1 MPVYHYDEQALN
13 LLATLFSPGFIHL
26 GSKAWV
32 ESLGQEFDL
41 TGKKVLDFGS
51 GAGGPVCYLAR
62 NEVQITGVEVSDFL
76 LAKSKALA
84 TQLNLS
90 GRVEF
95 LPLIGETLPA
105 HNKFDLIMSIN
116 GLSRYKDKNHWFVEF
131 NRMLRGSGTLM
142 LMDWFH
148 KTEDYSAQMQAFLQF
163 SDEIVYLA
171 SAQDYLQLLE
181 KNKFNYVNFKDTTK
195 LMRSQCDETI
205 LLMKTEHQETLVTH
219 FGAEYYEWWLE
230 YWQLLYAALQTGD
243 LITGYVRGVKS

>member
-13 LLATLFSPGFIHL
+13 LLATIFSPGYIHL
-26 GSKAWV
+26 GSQAWV
-32 ESLGQEFDL
+32 TSLGQEFDL
-41 TGKKVLDFGS
+41 AGKKVLDFGS
-51 GAGGPVCYLAR
+51 GAGGPACYLATQ
-62 NEVQITGVEVSDFL
+62 EVQITGVEVSDFL

-84 TQLNLS
+84 VQQNVA

-95 LPLIGETLPA
+95 LQLIGETFPA
-105 HNKFDLIMSIN
+105 HYKFDLIMSIN
-116 GLSRYKDKNHWFVEF
+116 TLSRYKEKNHWFAEF

-148 KTEDYSAQMQAFLQF
+148 KTGDYSLEAQAFLQF
-163 SDEIVYLA
+163 SDEILYLNTV
-171 SAQDYLQLLE
+171 QDYLQLLE

-195 LMRSQCDETI
+195 AMRSLCEETI
-205 LLMKTEHQETLVTH
+205 LLMKTEHQGTLVTH